1 MPVLFSVQPSGNRW
15 LSVLWRG
22 RKMFNR
28 KKVLLVIM
36 SLALLALI
44 PVLIAGADP
53 EIQYMGNISG
63 DTPLADDKG
72 VYTDAGA
79 SVPEPV
85 MGLYTVRPGDNLSLI
100 AGRFGVDM
108 HELALLNQ
116 LGSSDYIIE
125 GQLLKIPCEVVAY
138 RVKAGETLWSIS
150 EKYRVPLRQLARVNN
165 LSDENFVAA
174 GQELIIPAFARTDS
188 YTRIARS
195 GVSGEKMAWPVV
207 GWISSPFGIRDGKPH
222 EGIDIAADQGA
233 PIVAAK
239 PGRVVCAEPMGTYG
253 LAVIID
259 HGNGMRTLY
268 AHASVLLVKPGDWVE
283 EGQTV
288 ALVGSTGRSTGPHLH
303 LEIRID
309 GQPVD
314 PLLFLESMYA

>member
-1 MPVLFSVQPSGNRW
+1 
-15 LSVLWRG
+15 
-22 RKMFNR
+22 MFNR
-28 KKVLLVIM
+28 KKVLSLVA

-44 PVLIAGADP
+44 PVLTAGADP
-53 EIQYMGNISG
+53 ETQYMRDMYG
-63 DTPLADDKG
+63 DTYIADEKG

-85 MGLYTVRPGDNLSLI
+85 IGLYPIRPGDTLSSI
-100 AGRFGVDM
+100 AVKFGVDM
-108 HELALLNQ
+108 QELARLNQ
-116 LGSSDYIIE
+116 LGSSDFIIV
-125 GQLLKIPCEVVAY
+125 GQLLKIPGEVFTY

-150 EKYRVPLRQLARVNN
+150 EKYGIPLQRLARINN
-165 LSDENFVAA
+165 LSDENFMTE

-195 GVSGEKMAWPVV
+195 GEPGKKMAWPTV
-207 GWISSPFGIRDGKPH
+207 GWISSPFGMRDGRPH
-222 EGIDIAADQGA
+222 EGIDIAADHGA
-233 PIVAAK
+233 PIAAAR

-253 LAVIID
+253 LVVIID
-259 HGNGMRTLY
+259 HGNGIRTLY